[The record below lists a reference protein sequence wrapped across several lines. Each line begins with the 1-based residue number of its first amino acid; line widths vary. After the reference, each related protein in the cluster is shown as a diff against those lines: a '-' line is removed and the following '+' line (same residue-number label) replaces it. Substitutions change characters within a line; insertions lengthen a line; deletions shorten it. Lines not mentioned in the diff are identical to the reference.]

1 MINIL
6 LINRLFA
13 QNTLDKNRFIISQND
28 KIKRDSLLIIFYN
41 VL

>member
-6 LINRLFA
+6 LINRLLA

-28 KIKRDSLLIIFYN
+28 KNKTRFIIDN
-41 VL
+41 IL

>member
-28 KIKRDSLLIIFYN
+28 KNKTRFIIDN
-41 VL
+41 IL

>member
-13 QNTLDKNRFIISQND
+13 QNTLEKNRFIISQND
-28 KIKRDSLLIIFYN
+28 KNKTRFIIDN
-41 VL
+41 IL

>member
-13 QNTLDKNRFIISQND
+13 QNALDKNRFIISQND
-28 KIKRDSLLIIFYN
+28 KNKTRFIIDN
-41 VL
+41 IL

>member
-28 KIKRDSLLIIFYN
+28 KK
-41 VL
+41 

>member
-13 QNTLDKNRFIISQND
+13 QNTLDKNRFVISQND
-28 KIKRDSLLIIFYN
+28 KNKTRFIIDN
-41 VL
+41 IL